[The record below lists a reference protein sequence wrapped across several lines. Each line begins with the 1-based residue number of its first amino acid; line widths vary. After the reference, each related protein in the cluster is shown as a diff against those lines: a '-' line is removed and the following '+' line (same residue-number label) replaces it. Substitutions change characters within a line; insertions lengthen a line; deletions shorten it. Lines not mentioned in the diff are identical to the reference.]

1 MAHADTTSP
10 EHAVEPPLLSPAAH
24 AVLDYAV
31 GGAFLLV
38 GFRLLSRHRR
48 AGALALANGALVCGA
63 AMMTDYPGGLWPR
76 ISFRRHRTLDLVQA
90 SLAGAGPYLLGFAE
104 EPEASYFFE
113 QAASEMAVIAATD
126 WDGAN
131 AVHAAGRASGG

>member
-1 MAHADTTSP
+1 MADADNTSRQ
-10 EHAVEPPLLSPAAH
+10 AVEPPLLSPAAH

-31 GGAFLLV
+31 AGAFLLV

-48 AGALALANGALVCGA
+48 AGALALANGALICA
-63 AMMTDYPGGLWPR
+63 ASMMTNYPGGLWPR
-76 ISFRRHRTLDLVQA
+76 FSFKTHRTLDLAQA
-90 SLAGAGPYLLGFAE
+90 SLAGAGPYLLGFSE

-126 WDGAN
+126 WEGTE
-131 AVHAAGRASGG
+131 AVRATAGVPGG